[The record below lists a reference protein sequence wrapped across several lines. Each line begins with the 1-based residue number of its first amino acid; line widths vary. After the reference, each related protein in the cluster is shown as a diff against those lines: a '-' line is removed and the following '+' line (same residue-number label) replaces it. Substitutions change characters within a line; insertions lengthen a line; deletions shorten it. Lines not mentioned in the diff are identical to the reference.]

1 VVAGR
6 VRQCAWSAEIVCRKI
21 VGEGCARE
29 CEEGGGEDGE
39 QHCAGVGV
47 RRKSAK
53 VWIFM
58 VSVLSAE
65 PLITDGS
72 HFEHAA
78 LGT

>member
-1 VVAGR
+1 M
-6 VRQCAWSAEIVCRKI
+6 CMVCRKI

-58 VSVLSAE
+58 VSMLSAE
-65 PLITDGS
+65 PLTEDGS
-72 HFEHAA
+72 QFEPAA
-78 LGT
+78 LST